1 MNMFQFNLDV
11 DPEIAEELSLDEDT
25 VFETYFEDGKVIVRI
40 LDDAV
45 SQEFESTPCDMCPF
59 FCKRKGI
66 CIAII

>member
-1 MNMFQFNLDV
+1 MFQFNLDV
-11 DPEIAEELSLDEDT
+11 DPEVAEELSLDEDT

-40 LDDAV
+40 LDESA
-45 SQEFESTPCDMCPF
+45 SQEFESAPCDMYPF